1 MKKRNFHVIYTIA
14 LLFVAVLIVTSCKSS
29 RGVAGSKP
37 SVAESHQ
44 MLTSRCLSARVEL
57 TVPTRDAV
65 LTVNGNMKLLRD
77 ERIQISLLMP
87 ILRTE
92 VARIDFTPD
101 ELLLVDRMGKRYCRV
116 RRESLGEQLSESVD
130 FSRLEQFI
138 RQQAVRGE
146 FTLTANQFGLT
157 GLDRAKL
164 RLSNFSGEDFS
175 MSPTELNSRYTEVT
189 IGEILRLLQ
198 GLQQK

>member
-1 MKKRNFHVIYTIA
+1 MKKRIFHLIYTIT
-14 LLFVAVLIVTSCKSS
+14 LLVAAVLLVTSCKSS
-29 RGVAGSKP
+29 R
-37 SVAESHQ
+37 SVSGKKQTVVKSQE
-44 MLTSRCLSARVEL
+44 MLTSRHLSARVEL

-65 LTVNGNMKLLRD
+65 LTVNGSMRLLRD

-116 RRESLGEQLSESVD
+116 RRESLGEQLSESVE
-130 FSRLEQFI
+130 FSRLELLI
-138 RQQAVRGE
+138 RQQAVQGE
-146 FTLTANQFGLT
+146 FTLTASQFGLT

-164 RLSNFSGEDFS
+164 RLSKFSGEEFV
-175 MSPTELNSRYTEVT
+175 MNPTELSSRYTEVS